1 MEVRFLEGHLSLE
14 GSSRKA
20 FRLERR
26 ACRGKLYPSSFL
38 EKGSLLSHS
47 KVSTT
52 DWVPRG
58 SWLFSSKTQPEGRL
72 KYLIKSFNFACG
84 RLSVREANSVRG

>member
-58 SWLFSSKTQPEGRL
+58 SWLISSETQPEGRL
-72 KYLIKSFNFACG
+72 KYLIKSFNFASG